1 MSLFILMRSAAALSC
16 FFILF
21 ATAASA
27 HVLVPFRQE
36 RNTHNSRHTARS
48 ADGRVLDVPLRA
60 AGHVFVANVKVGTPP
75 QSLSLL
81 LSPSSPH
88 TWVPKAEGMPCANGY
103 EGSLAAFY
111 SPSDGSISA
120 CRWGSYSTAKSSTAK
135 TVDNK
140 FVNFAVAYTSTI
152 NAVGVNV
159 TDKFAIGDVEL
170 DDFAMGLV
178 TTVSNQQW
186 IGMLGLGNDPEINF
200 VRPSAKYRP
209 NLVDR
214 LVSDGKI
221 NSQAYSIWLNPQGTS
236 GSLLLGAID
245 TSRFE
250 GELLRLNAAQ
260 QNGAVPSAFG
270 VSLASVNIEGAT
282 KDFKYTEPPISASI
296 SPAETFSYLPDE
308 LVENIMAAIGATW
321 NTSLQR
327 ATIPCDAGTKN
338 AKATLRFQL
347 EGSGGPVLNARLTDL
362 IVPQEVTR
370 WELAFDKLTA
380 LPRNTC
386 LLGIQRHPDIRATS
400 RPQYNLG
407 SALVRRTYMVFDV
420 ANKDV
425 AFAPISLNTTIT
437 PAIVPFDKRGARTPS
452 SRLYCATGGDCP
464 ETSVFVPSDSDV
476 NPAAASA
483 PNTNWKVIVPAVLV
497 PVIFLA
503 ILVPMAYIFITRR
516 RKRQQLISR
525 VTTTNSSPSTK
536 AEETDDGEDSSY
548 RDDEF
553 GVKVTVSVSSKVQV
567 AKPPSPPEVFLGL
580 PASMPIIPEERSGGP
595 SGSFWGESLVP
606 GGAGGFSPRG
616 TSSGSG
622 RSEGVSEIST
632 GGSSGKGR
640 KEIWE
645 EK

>member
-1 MSLFILMRSAAALSC
+1 MSLVILLRSAAALCC
-16 FFILF
+16 FFILS

-36 RNTHNSRHTARS
+36 RNTHSLHLARS

-60 AGHVFVANVKVGTPP
+60 SGHVFVADVKVGTPP

-120 CRWGSYSTAKSSTAK
+120 CKWGSYNTAKSSTAK

-152 NAVGVNV
+152 NVVGVNV
-159 TDKFAIGDVEL
+159 TDKLVIGDVEL

-178 TTVSNQQW
+178 TSVSNQQW
-186 IGMLGLGNDPEINF
+186 IGMLGLGNDPEMNF

-209 NLVDR
+209 NLIDQ
-214 LVSDGKI
+214 LVSTGKI

-250 GELLRLNAAQ
+250 GEMVRLNAAQ
-260 QNGAVPSAFG
+260 QNDAVPSAFG
-270 VSLASVNIEGAT
+270 VSLASVNVEGT
-282 KDFKYTEPPISASI
+282 SKDFKYTEPSISASI

-308 LVENIMAAIGATW
+308 LAESIMAATGASW

-327 ATIPCDAGTKN
+327 ATIPCDAGSKN
-338 AKATLRFQL
+338 SKATLRFQL
-347 EGSGGPVLNARLTDL
+347 EGPGGPVLNARLADL
-362 IVPQEVTR
+362 VVPQEVTR

-380 LPRNTC
+380 LSRNTC
-386 LLGIQRHPDIRATS
+386 LFGIQRHPDIRATS

-407 SALVRRTYMVFDV
+407 SALLRRTYMVFDV

-425 AFAPISLNTTIT
+425 AFAPINPNTTVT
-437 PAIVPFDKRGARTPS
+437 PAIVPFDKRGARIPS
-452 SRLYCATGGDCP
+452 SRLYCAAGGDCP
-464 ETSVFVPSDSDV
+464 ETSVFVPSDSDADH
-476 NPAAASA
+476 AAASA
-483 PNTNWKVIVPAVLV
+483 PNTSWKTIVPAVLV
-497 PVIFLA
+497 PVIVLA
-503 ILVPMAYIFITRR
+503 ILVPVAYLLITRR
-516 RKRQQLISR
+516 RRRQQLISR
-525 VTTTNSSPSTK
+525 ATTTTTNSSPSTK
-536 AEETDDGEDSSY
+536 GEETDDGEDSSY

-580 PASMPIIPEERSGGP
+580 PASMPIIPEEKGVGGP

-606 GGAGGFSPRG
+606 GGLSPRG
-616 TSSGSG
+616 ASSGSG
-622 RSEGVSEIST
+622 GSDGVSDIS
-632 GGSSGKGR
+632 SRGR

-645 EK
+645 ERK